1 VQTRFFVVADKVDG
15 PPSPARDPSV
25 ASGTADPSQSLLP
38 SPLISLGLR
47 LESARQQQGISQEAL
62 ASRLHLG
69 ISQLDAL
76 ERGDATRLPEGVF
89 VIAQARR
96 IAASLGIEIDAE
108 LAALRSSPR
117 VELPSSKVAAAID
130 WGEARPRLRSPIAL
144 ALPVL
149 VALLLAGLGA
159 VALLRR
165 PWAAS
170 TPSVM
175 VPAPQVL
182 SPSGEGATVAEA
194 ADDAMLVLSSQ
205 PASWI
210 AVRDRNGLQLFA
222 GMVEGEKR
230 FPLGQGLE
238 VLAGRPDLVQVS
250 SGSAKP
256 RALGSISDVKWRRF
270 GSGVQAP

>member
-1 VQTRFFVVADKVDG
+1 MA
-15 PPSPARDPSV
+15 
-25 ASGTADPSQSLLP
+25 
-38 SPLISLGLR
+38 LGLK
-47 LESARQQQGISQEAL
+47 LESARLQQGISQEDL
-62 ASRLHLG
+62 AARLHLG

-76 ERGDATRLPEGVF
+76 ERGDTARLPEGVF

-96 IAASLGIEIDAE
+96 VAATLGIEIDAE

-130 WGEARPRLRSPIAL
+130 WGDARPRQRPPLAA
-144 ALPVL
+144 ALPLL

-170 TPSVM
+170 TPAVQI
-175 VPAPQVL
+175 PASPPQAL
-182 SPSGEGATVAEA
+182 APSSGKGASAAEA
-194 ADDAMLVLSSQ
+194 ADDTMLVLSSQ

-250 SGSAKP
+250 SGSARP
-256 RALGSISDVKWRRF
+256 RALGGISDVKWRRF
-270 GSGVQAP
+270 GSAVQAP